1 LSDERISQL
10 RRLPKD
16 AASANDVL
24 AIVDISASQTKKIQL
39 DDLVAAG
46 VNLIPVAEIDL
57 DKLDQ
62 NSTTKLGTVAI
73 ASGAITAAKLGDD
86 SSVAVQTTAPVADN
100 FVGRGFF
107 DDSTGNWQVFNG
119 SEYQQV
125 VMPSGG
131 IGDLQV
137 TTEKLADGAVTTAKV
152 SPLGASA
159 YATGSV
165 STAALADGG
174 VTAVKIASGTITSEQ
189 IATGSITGVSLGS
202 AVVTYDKLQNAS
214 QGDVLLG
221 RISSSGTYEE
231 IPLTAAG
238 RELLADATAAD
249 QRESL
254 GLGTLSTADGT
265 WEDGSS
271 FSGTSTGTNTGDQ
284 TITLTGD
291 VAGTGTGSF
300 TTTIANDAITEV
312 KVLDGAITENKIG
325 AKAVAASK
333 LGDNSGVVVATSVPI
348 GDGAFV
354 GQQWVNTNTGWE
366 YTWTG
371 SAWQRLQSVSDIT
384 FVNTSPLTF
393 SATLTDPFT
402 AEITVGQTA
411 QQATTVLA
419 GPTAGEDAAPAYR
432 ALEPTDLPVATDS
445 TAGINRPGTGLA
457 IADGIVNHSNAVSSG
472 VFNGISF
479 DNQGHITAAVPLVAA
494 DIPDLN
500 ASKITD
506 GEFATERYA
515 DDSVTGEKLA
525 DYSTAKIGETL
536 PVADY
541 TGQIF
546 FNPLAKNFFLWDGNV
561 WQPIGISVGA
571 IIFAGTY
578 NASGNV
584 VQSVTT
590 DGETIGLVVGSGL
603 PEADGLNKNYYVV
616 VAIGGTGVAPAPANP
631 LDPPDLLLSN
641 GSDWFE
647 IDVSST
653 FVAQTAAQVGFVP
666 AGEIGST
673 DVQAAIEEVSDECRN
688 ASNITAGTLAVARG
702 GTNLSSYTKGDLIVA
717 SGATVLG
724 RLGAGTNGQRLEAD
738 SAQPLGLKW
747 SAATSGTVTSVAS
760 TTAALVVASGTSAT
774 APSLS
779 IASASTTASGIV
791 MLTNSTSTTSSV
803 LAATATAVKTVSD
816 VANGALQASGSTA
829 TGPLR
834 IGTTGSLLFEGSIDD
849 GIRTTLTAANPTSA
863 RTVTLPDE
871 TGTVVTSAGSGVVT
885 STMILDGT
893 IVNADINASAA
904 IGLSKLA
911 TGALPSGIT
920 IASTNIV
927 DDTIVNADINASA
940 AIALSKLATGA
951 LPSGITVAS
960 TNIVDGTIINADI
973 NASAA
978 IAHAKL
984 ATIASGQVLLGNA
997 SGIPTATALS
1007 GDVTINASGVTAIA
1021 SGVIVNASVAS
1032 GAAIAGTK
1040 IDSDFGS
1047 QEIATTGNVK
1057 TSSINGGPLAGMRNA
1072 IINGNFDIWQRGT
1085 SFTGSEYGADR
1096 WRHTRAGTTHTVS
1109 RQPFTL
1115 GQTDVPNEP
1124 KYFCR
1129 TIVSSVAGTSNTAI
1143 LEQRI
1148 ESVASFAGQQLTVSF
1163 WAKADGSK
1171 PIAVELSQVF
1181 GTGGS
1186 PSASVS
1192 NIGTTKITLS
1202 TSWQK
1207 ITVTASMP
1215 SISGKTLGS
1224 DNNDHLRILIWFDAG
1239 SDFNGRTD
1247 TLGQQSGTF
1256 DIAQVQ
1262 VEPGSVATPFERRP
1276 IGTELAL
1283 CQRYFEV
1290 ASNIALRLCANAA
1303 SSYVATNASANY
1315 FTKTEMRANPNV
1327 GNVSWNGV
1335 TSESIISAT
1344 KMIRFLATATSA
1356 AFVAGGFTLD
1366 AEF

>member
-16 AASANDVL
+16 GASATDVL

-46 VNLIPVAEIDL
+46 VDLIPAAEIDL

-62 NSTTKLGTVAI
+62 NSTTKLDTIAI

-86 SSVAVQTTAPVADN
+86 SSVAVQTTAPAVDN

-107 DDSTGNWQVFNG
+107 NNVTGNWQVFNG

-137 TTEKLADGAVTTAKV
+137 TTEKLAAGAVTTAKV

-159 YATGSV
+159 YAAGSV
-165 STAALADGG
+165 GTAALADGG
-174 VTAVKIASGTITSEQ
+174 VTAAKIASGTITSGQ
-189 IATGSITGVSLGS
+189 IATGSIENASLGS
-202 AVVTYDKLQNAS
+202 AVVTYNKLQNAS
-214 QGDVLLG
+214 QGNVLLG
-221 RISSSGTYEE
+221 RISGSGTYEE

-238 RELLADATAAD
+238 RELLADTTAAE

-300 TTTIANDAITEV
+300 ATTIANDAITEA

-325 AKAVAASK
+325 TKAVAASK

-371 SAWQRLQSVSDIT
+371 SAWLRLQSVSDIT
-384 FVNTSPLTF
+384 FANSSPLTF

-402 AEITVGQTA
+402 AEITVGQTV

-472 VFNGISF
+472 TFNGISF

-506 GEFATERYA
+506 GEFVTDRYA

-546 FNPLAKNFFLWDGNV
+546 FNPLQKNFFLWDGNV

-578 NASGNV
+578 NASGNT
-584 VQSVTT
+584 VQSVTSE
-590 DGETIGLVVGSGL
+590 GSAIGLTAGSGL
-603 PEADGLNKNYYVV
+603 PTADADNQNYYVV
-616 VAIGGTGVAPAPANP
+616 VAIGGVGTAPAPANQ
-631 LDPPDLLLSN
+631 LDPPDLLLSD
-641 GSDWFE
+641 GSNWLE

-673 DVQAAIEEVSDECRN
+673 DVQAAIEEVSNECRN

-702 GTNLSSYTKGDLIVA
+702 GTNLSSYAKGDLIVA
-717 SGATVLG
+717 SGTTVLAN
-724 RLGAGTNGQRLEAD
+724 LGVGTNGQRLEAD

-747 SAATSGTVTSVAS
+747 ATPTSGTVTSVAS
-760 TTAALVVASGTSAT
+760 TTAALVVASGTSTT

-803 LAATATAVKTVSD
+803 LAATATAVKTVAD
-816 VANGALQASGSTA
+816 VANGALQASGSTS

-834 IGTTGSLLFEGSIDD
+834 IGTAGSLLFEGSVDN

-863 RTVTLPDE
+863 RTLTLPDE
-871 TGTVVTSAGSGVVT
+871 TGTVITSAGSGVVT
-885 STMILDGT
+885 STMILDG
-893 IVNADINASAA
+893 
-904 IGLSKLA
+904 
-911 TGALPSGIT
+911 
-920 IASTNIV
+920 
-927 DDTIVNADINASA
+927 TIVNADINASA

-960 TNIVDGTIINADI
+960 ANIVDGTIVNAD
-973 NASAA
+973 
-978 IAHAKL
+978 
-984 ATIASGQVLLGNA
+984 
-997 SGIPTATALS
+997 
-1007 GDVTINASGVTAIA
+1007 
-1021 SGVIVNASVAS
+1021 VNAS
-1032 GAAIAGTK
+1032 AAIAGTK
-1040 IDSDFGS
+1040 IAPSFGS
-1047 QEIATTGNVK
+1047 QTITTTGVISPALGTAAAPSIAFTGDLNTGIFSPGADQVAVATNGQQSLLIDPNGTVVIKRGNLVLGPSGGEGGQLELQNPLGTGSVYALDVLSAAEARLFATVNNVDLAIGQISGTGGTVKFFTGGSERARIDSTGNV
-1057 TSSINGGPLAGMRNA
+1057 G
-1072 IINGNFDIWQRGT
+1072 
-1085 SFTGSEYGADR
+1085 
-1096 WRHTRAGTTHTVS
+1096 
-1109 RQPFTL
+1109 
-1115 GQTDVPNEP
+1115 
-1124 KYFCR
+1124 
-1129 TIVSSVAGTSNTAI
+1129 
-1143 LEQRI
+1143 
-1148 ESVASFAGQQLTVSF
+1148 
-1163 WAKADGSK
+1163 
-1171 PIAVELSQVF
+1171 
-1181 GTGGS
+1181 
-1186 PSASVS
+1186 
-1192 NIGTTKITLS
+1192 IGTTNPGHKLEVVGGSGSAVIGVNETGVR
-1202 TSWQK
+1202 SWG
-1207 ITVTASMP
+1207 IRAGAAAS
-1215 SISGKTLGS
+1215 S
-1224 DNNDHLRILIWFDAG
+1224 
-1239 SDFNGRTD
+1239 
-1247 TLGQQSGTF
+1247 TF
-1256 DIAQVQ
+1256 DIADFTAAQTRLFINSIGNVGIGNTN
-1262 VEPGSVATPFERRP
+1262 PGSKLDVTGIIRSSVGSDKLDIFQD
-1276 IGTELAL
+1276 GT
-1283 CQRYFEV
+1283 
-1290 ASNIALRLCANAA
+1290 NAA
-1303 SSYVATNASANY
+1303 FSNNKGNLLFFTPASTQYVWHVDGVQKMRLGAAGNLQIDQTPGTYTIDTSGGATSIANNGTVDFSNASGMLVVNSYNTGAVTIY
-1315 FTKTEMRANPNV
+1315 LCGGGSASVVANV
-1327 GNVSWNGV
+1327 GAQVG
-1335 TSESIISAT
+1335 TLT
-1344 KMIRFLATATSA
+1344 
-1356 AFVAGGFTLD
+1356 FVAGIGGYRWTNNSGSTALFGFFFLRTRTT
-1366 AEF
+1366 A

>member
-16 AASANDVL
+16 GASANDVL

-46 VNLIPVAEIDL
+46 VDLIPAAEIDL

-62 NSTTKLGTVAI
+62 NSTTKLDTIAI

-86 SSVAVQTTAPVADN
+86 SSVAVQTTAPAVDN

-137 TTEKLADGAVTTAKV
+137 TTEKLAAGAVTTAKV

-165 STAALADGG
+165 GTAALADGG
-174 VTAVKIASGTITSEQ
+174 VTAAKIASGTITSGQ

-202 AVVTYDKLQNAS
+202 AVVTYDKLQDAS
-214 QGDVLLG
+214 EGNVLLG
-221 RISSSGTYEE
+221 RISGSGTYEE

-300 TTTIANDAITEV
+300 ATTIANDAITEA

-325 AKAVAASK
+325 TKAVAASK
-333 LGDNSGVVVATSVPI
+333 LGDNSGVIVATSVPV

-384 FVNTSPLTF
+384 FANSSPLTF

-402 AEITVGQTA
+402 AEITVGQTV

-419 GPTAGEDAAPAYR
+419 GPTTGEDAAPTYR
-432 ALEPTDLPVATDS
+432 ALLPSDLPVATAD
-445 TAGINRPGTGLA
+445 ALGVNRPGTGLA
-457 IADGIVNHSNAVSSG
+457 VTDGIVNHSNAVSSG
-472 VFNGISF
+472 VANGISF
-479 DNQGHITAAVPLVAA
+479 DNEGHITATTPLSAT
-494 DIPDLN
+494 DIPDLD
-500 ASKITD
+500 ATKITT
-506 GEFATERYA
+506 GEFSTARYS

-546 FNPLAKNFFLWDGNV
+546 FNPLAKSFFLWDGNV
-561 WQPIGISVGA
+561 WQPIGISFGA

-578 NASGNV
+578 NASGNTI
-584 VQSVTT
+584 QSVTSE
-590 DGETIGLVVGSGL
+590 GAGIGLTVGSGL
-603 PEADGLNKNYYVV
+603 PSASSDNTNYYLVV
-616 VAIGGTGVAPAPANP
+616 SIGGVGTAPAPENQ
-631 LDPPDLLLSN
+631 LDPPDLIISN
-641 GSDWFE
+641 GTDWLE

-653 FVAQTAAQVGFVP
+653 YVAQTAAQVGFVP

-673 DVQAAIEEVSDECRN
+673 TVQAAIEEVSDECRN

-717 SGATVLG
+717 SGSTTLA
-724 RLGAGTNGQRLEAD
+724 RLPVGSNGQILEAD
-738 SAQPLGLKW
+738 SAAEFGVKW
-747 SAATSGTVTSVAS
+747 IANTLGTVTSVAS
-760 TTAALVVASGTSAT
+760 TTVALVVASGTSTT

-791 MLTNSTSTTSSV
+791 MLTNSTSTSSSV
-803 LAATATAVKTVSD
+803 LAATATAVKTVAD
-816 VANGALQASGSTA
+816 VANGALQASGSTS

-834 IGTTGSLLFEGSIDD
+834 IGTTGSLLFEGSVDN
-849 GIRTTLTAANPTSA
+849 GIRTTLTAANPTAA
-863 RTVTLPDE
+863 RTITLPNE
-871 TGTVVTSAGSGVVT
+871 TGTVITSAGNGVVT

-893 IVNADINASAA
+893 IVNADISASAA
-904 IGLSKLA
+904 IVDTKLA
-911 TGALPSGIT
+911 TISTGGKVSNSATTATASNTVNAIVARNASGNFSAGTIT
-920 IASTNIV
+920 ANLAGNVTGNLTGTASAIADNIV
-927 DDTIVNADINASA
+927 TSAKIVNGTIVNADISNSAAIGYAKLSLSGSIVNADINASA
-940 AIALSKLATGA
+940 AI
-951 LPSGITVAS
+951 
-960 TNIVDGTIINADI
+960 VDT
-973 NASAA
+973 
-978 IAHAKL
+978 KL
-984 ATIASGQVLLGNA
+984 ATIATAGKVSNSATTATASNTVNAIVARNA
-997 SGIPTATALS
+997 SGNFSAGTITASLTGAASLNVLKAGDTLS
-1007 GDVTINASGVTAIA
+1007 GVLTF
-1021 SGVIVNASVAS
+1021 
-1032 GAAIAGTK
+1032 AAAQTYPK
-1040 IDSDFGS
+1040 VPQNSRTSAYTLIDSDAGKHISITTGGVVIPSSVFGVGDVIS
-1047 QEIATTGNVK
+1047 VFNNSGSNQTITQGAGTTLRLAGTATTGNRTVAQFGLC
-1057 TSSINGGPLAGMRNA
+1057 SILCVANNVFVINGAG
-1072 IINGNFDIWQRGT
+1072 
-1085 SFTGSEYGADR
+1085 
-1096 WRHTRAGTTHTVS
+1096 V
-1109 RQPFTL
+1109 L
-1115 GQTDVPNEP
+1115 
-1124 KYFCR
+1124 
-1129 TIVSSVAGTSNTAI
+1129 
-1143 LEQRI
+1143 
-1148 ESVASFAGQQLTVSF
+1148 
-1163 WAKADGSK
+1163 
-1171 PIAVELSQVF
+1171 
-1181 GTGGS
+1181 
-1186 PSASVS
+1186 
-1192 NIGTTKITLS
+1192 
-1202 TSWQK
+1202 
-1207 ITVTASMP
+1207 
-1215 SISGKTLGS
+1215 
-1224 DNNDHLRILIWFDAG
+1224 
-1239 SDFNGRTD
+1239 
-1247 TLGQQSGTF
+1247 
-1256 DIAQVQ
+1256 
-1262 VEPGSVATPFERRP
+1262 
-1276 IGTELAL
+1276 
-1283 CQRYFEV
+1283 
-1290 ASNIALRLCANAA
+1290 
-1303 SSYVATNASANY
+1303 
-1315 FTKTEMRANPNV
+1315 
-1327 GNVSWNGV
+1327 
-1335 TSESIISAT
+1335 
-1344 KMIRFLATATSA
+1344 
-1356 AFVAGGFTLD
+1356 
-1366 AEF
+1366 